1 MKAVRALVERLERDS
16 YGSKPEWE
24 VLSVGSGVGVGTY
37 LIEVKKV
44 EGENV
49 REA

>member
-1 MKAVRALVERLERDS
+1 MKAVSDLVERVEREA

-24 VLSVGSGVGVGTY
+24 VLSVVSGDGVGTY

-44 EGENV
+44 EREDV
-49 REA
+49 REV